1 MNLLIWPVLLPLLSA
16 SILLLVR
23 SRVVRTTTSVIGAVV
38 TLIVILA
45 IASRTRTGEV
55 LTLTLAD
62 WSAPYGIILVADS
75 LTGLVLTL
83 SGIVGL
89 LTVLFLAVSL
99 RDSPRRGTGSLLNRA
114 REIFGAQALLQFVF
128 VGVNMSFLTGDLF
141 NLFVS
146 FEVMLVA
153 SYGLLLLGGE
163 LPQLREGLKYVVVN
177 LIASALFVVA
187 AGMAYGLF
195 GTLNMADIAIRIEA
209 HGTDPRIGLIALLLG
224 LVFAT
229 KAAIFPLGFWLP
241 NAYPVPTATVSAFFA
256 ALLTKVGAYS
266 LIRTF
271 WLMFPHERDVQLM
284 VLLFAGLT
292 VVIGA
297 FGAIVRRRWRH
308 VLAFANVASIGYV
321 VMGAFIG
328 SVVGLSAAI
337 YYLTHSVIVVFGL
350 FLVAALAE
358 RIAGESYQSE
368 GHLEVY
374 PWLGVGFFVAA
385 ISLVGAPPT
394 SGFIGKFGIV
404 RALFEAGGS
413 LRIFVAIAALLA
425 GLLLLYAFMQI
436 WRKFFWGSADAVH
449 RVKLSKIAT
458 GITGITVILIVA
470 LAAFGGPIFTASES
484 VAEQLSNNDAYLEAV
499 FPSAPME
506 GP

>member
-128 VGVNMSFLTGDLF
+128 VGVNMAFLTGDLF

-163 LPQLREGLKYVVVN
+163 LPQLRR
-177 LIASALFVVA
+177 ASNTWWL
-187 AGMAYGLF
+187 
-195 GTLNMADIAIRIEA
+195 TLLPRRYLWWQREWL
-209 HGTDPRIGLIALLLG
+209 TD
-224 LVFAT
+224 
-229 KAAIFPLGFWLP
+229 
-241 NAYPVPTATVSAFFA
+241 
-256 ALLTKVGAYS
+256 
-266 LIRTF
+266 
-271 WLMFPHERDVQLM
+271 
-284 VLLFAGLT
+284 
-292 VVIGA
+292 
-297 FGAIVRRRWRH
+297 
-308 VLAFANVASIGYV
+308 
-321 VMGAFIG
+321 
-328 SVVGLSAAI
+328 
-337 YYLTHSVIVVFGL
+337 
-350 FLVAALAE
+350 
-358 RIAGESYQSE
+358 
-368 GHLEVY
+368 
-374 PWLGVGFFVAA
+374 
-385 ISLVGAPPT
+385 SLV
-394 SGFIGKFGIV
+394 
-404 RALFEAGGS
+404 
-413 LRIFVAIAALLA
+413 
-425 GLLLLYAFMQI
+425 
-436 WRKFFWGSADAVH
+436 H
-449 RVKLSKIAT
+449 
-458 GITGITVILIVA
+458 
-470 LAAFGGPIFTASES
+470 
-484 VAEQLSNNDAYLEAV
+484 
-499 FPSAPME
+499 
-506 GP
+506 